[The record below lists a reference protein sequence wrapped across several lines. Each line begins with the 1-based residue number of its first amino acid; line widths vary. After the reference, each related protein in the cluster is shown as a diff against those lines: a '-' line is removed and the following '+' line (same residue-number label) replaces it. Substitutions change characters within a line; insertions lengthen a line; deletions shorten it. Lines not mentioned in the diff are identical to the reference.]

1 MVVDSADNNNLQENV
16 DRPDDLY
23 EGPQSSWLGYLALAD
38 RVNIGDYAEYIE
50 QVKNTVVVLN
60 LLC

>member
-1 MVVDSADNNNLQENV
+1 M

-38 RVNIGDYAEYIE
+38 RVNIGDYAKYIE